1 MIVAMAVTVLFL
13 VQRLV
18 DMHGLVFVV
27 NNLVDTVGMW
37 LHDFL
42 LEDDLLLEWLC
53 LVNGLQDGLA
63 LWLHHRFNPMLRLH
77 IHGFFHILG
86 HVLVAMVVVV
96 TMVVAVIIVAVGFH
110 HVPVLP
116 VHDVLILDIH
126 GHMFDHVTSVMCI
139 HVLSQSVVFAPIFV
153 QIAVVFSTVFV
164 SVMIAVMRIAI
175 MARVGIP
182 MPCAMKIVAIPVRS
196 MTINLMTRVI
206 INTATMVTVIV
217 VVLDHNFLHL
227 LV

>member
-1 MIVAMAVTVLFL
+1 
-13 VQRLV
+13 
-18 DMHGLVFVV
+18 
-27 NNLVDTVGMW
+27 MW
-37 LHDFL
+37 LHDFF

-53 LVNGLQDGLA
+53 L
-63 LWLHHRFNPMLRLH
+63 
-77 IHGFFHILG
+77 
-86 HVLVAMVVVV
+86 
-96 TMVVAVIIVAVGFH
+96 VAVIIVAVGFH

-164 SVMIAVMRIAI
+164 RVMIAVWLITIMRIAI

-196 MTINLMTRVI
+196 MTINLMARMI
-206 INTATMVTVIV
+206 IITATVIM
-217 VVLDHNFLHL
+217 VVLDHNFFHL
-227 LV
+227 LVDVVVAVILLSDVAVMLIMIFVVAAR

>member
-1 MIVAMAVTVLFL
+1 
-13 VQRLV
+13 
-18 DMHGLVFVV
+18 
-27 NNLVDTVGMW
+27 MW
-37 LHDFL
+37 LHDFF

-53 LVNGLQDGLA
+53 L
-63 LWLHHRFNPMLRLH
+63 
-77 IHGFFHILG
+77 
-86 HVLVAMVVVV
+86 
-96 TMVVAVIIVAVGFH
+96 VAVIIVAVGFH

-126 GHMFDHVTSVMCI
+126 WHMLDHVTSVMCI
-139 HVLSQSVVFAPIFV
+139 HVLFQSVVFAPIFV

-164 SVMIAVMRIAI
+164 RVMIAVWLITIMRIAI

-196 MTINLMTRVI
+196 MTINLMARVI

-217 VVLDHNFLHL
+217 VVLDHNFFHL
-227 LV
+227 LVDVVVVVILLSAVAVMLIMIFVVAAR

>member
-1 MIVAMAVTVLFL
+1 
-13 VQRLV
+13 
-18 DMHGLVFVV
+18 
-27 NNLVDTVGMW
+27 
-37 LHDFL
+37 
-42 LEDDLLLEWLC
+42 
-53 LVNGLQDGLA
+53 
-63 LWLHHRFNPMLRLH
+63 
-77 IHGFFHILG
+77 
-86 HVLVAMVVVV
+86 
-96 TMVVAVIIVAVGFH
+96 MVVAVIIVAVGFH

-139 HVLSQSVVFAPIFV
+139 HVLFQSVVFAPIFV
-153 QIAVVFSTVFV
+153 QIAIVFSTVFV
-164 SVMIAVMRIAI
+164 RVMIAVWLITIAIMRIAI

-182 MPCAMKIVAIPVRS
+182 MPCAMKIVAMPVRS

>member
-37 LHDFL
+37 LHDLF

-86 HVLVAMVVVV
+86 HVLVAMVV
-96 TMVVAVIIVAVGFH
+96 AVIIVAVGFH
-110 HVPVLP
+110 HVSVLP

-139 HVLSQSVVFAPIFV
+139 HALSQSVVFAPIFV

-164 SVMIAVMRIAI
+164 RVMIAVWLITIMRIAI

-196 MTINLMTRVI
+196 MTINLMARVI

-217 VVLDHNFLHL
+217 VVLDHDFFHL